1 MDDFEKIL
9 QTIAF
14 DGAGVQHQ
22 LMSLTAII
30 PIMISVLLGFL
41 IFGVYYYSSPK
52 QKRDLGM
59 CQVIPSLSLL
69 MTILIRMQGGH
80 VAVFFGIFGVLSIV
94 RFRSELT
101 DQKGITFILFGLISG
116 LLVGLGNYVLAALG
130 LLALFIIF
138 FSLRRVVETRNKVS
152 VVIKSDNLQK
162 TSDIIEGFFRDN
174 NIAYSFLTPS
184 LKFDVNK
191 NNILEDFSKLEYF
204 IYYKTDKE
212 LVTIYDKL
220 IVIIKENNMQIEIKS
235 IKEQR

>member
-14 DGAGVQHQ
+14 DRAGLQNQ

-30 PIMISVLLGFL
+30 AMLISVLFGFA
-41 IFGVYYYSSPK
+41 IFGIYYYSSQK
-52 QKRDLGM
+52 AKRDLGM

-101 DQKGITFILFGLISG
+101 DQKGITFILFGLICG
-116 LLVGLGNYVLAALG
+116 LLVGLGNYLLAALG
-130 LLALFIIF
+130 ILTLCVIF
-138 FSLRRVVETRNKVS
+138 FSLKRIVATRNKVS

-162 TSDIIEGFFRDN
+162 TSALIEPFFEEN
-174 NIAYSFLTPS
+174 NIAYSFMTPS

-191 NNILEDFSKLEYF
+191 NNVLEDFSKLEYYIF
-204 IYYKTDKE
+204 YKTNKE
-212 LVTIYDKL
+212 LVSIYDKL
-220 IVIIKENNMQIEIKS
+220 IVVIKQNNMQIEIKAL
-235 IKEQR
+235 

>member
-14 DGAGVQHQ
+14 DRTGLQNQ
-22 LMSLTAII
+22 LMSLPAII
-30 PIMISVLLGFL
+30 AIIISVLFGFA
-41 IFGVYYYSSPK
+41 IFGIYYYSSPK
-52 QKRDLGM
+52 AKRDLAM

-69 MTILIRMQGGH
+69 MTILIRMSGGH

-130 LLALFIIF
+130 VLALFGIF
-138 FSLRRVVETRNKVS
+138 FALKNVVAKRNKVS
-152 VVIKSDNLQK
+152 VTIKSDNLQK
-162 TSDIIEGFFRDN
+162 TSAIIEPFFEEN
-174 NIAYSFLTPS
+174 NIAYAFMTPS

-191 NNILEDFSKLEYF
+191 NNILEDFSKLEYYIF
-204 IYYKTDKE
+204 YKTNKE
-212 LVTIYDKL
+212 LVSIYDKL

-235 IKEQR
+235 IKEAS

>member
-14 DGAGVQHQ
+14 DGSGLQNQ
-22 LMSLTAII
+22 LMSLTAIV

-52 QKRDLGM
+52 AKRDLGM

-130 LLALFIIF
+130 LLALFVIF
-138 FSLRRVVETRNKVS
+138 FSLKKIVATRNKVS
-152 VVIKSDNLQK
+152 VTIKSDNLQK
-162 TSDIIEGFFRDN
+162 TSNIIEPFFKEN
-174 NIAYSFLTPS
+174 NIAYAFMTPS

-191 NNILEDFSKLEYF
+191 NNVLEDFSKLEYYIF
-204 IYYKTDKE
+204 YKTNTE
-212 LVTIYDKL
+212 LVSIYDKL

-235 IKEQR
+235 LKESS

>member
-14 DGAGVQHQ
+14 DGAGVQQQ
-22 LMSLTAII
+22 LMSFTAII
-30 PIMISVLLGFL
+30 PILISVLFGFL
-41 IFGVYYYSSPK
+41 IFGVYYYSSSK
-52 QKRDLGM
+52 AKRDLGM

-138 FSLRRVVETRNKVS
+138 FSLRRIVETRNKVS

-220 IVIIKENNMQIEIKS
+220 IVIIKENNMQIEIKN

>member
-30 PIMISVLLGFL
+30 PILISVLLGFL
-41 IFGVYYYSSPK
+41 IFGVYYYSSSK
-52 QKRDLGM
+52 AKRDLGM

-138 FSLRRVVETRNKVS
+138 FSLRRIVETRNKVS

-220 IVIIKENNMQIEIKS
+220 IVIIKENNMQIEIKN

>member
-9 QTIAF
+9 QTIAL
-14 DGAGVQHQ
+14 DGAGVQQQ
-22 LMSLTAII
+22 LMSFTAII
-30 PIMISVLLGFL
+30 PILISVLFGFL
-41 IFGVYYYSSPK
+41 IFGVYYYSSSK
-52 QKRDLGM
+52 AKRDLGM

-130 LLALFIIF
+130 LLALFVIF
-138 FSLRRVVETRNKVS
+138 FSLRRIVETRNKVS

>member
-1 MDDFEKIL
+1 
-9 QTIAF
+9 
-14 DGAGVQHQ
+14 
-22 LMSLTAII
+22 
-30 PIMISVLLGFL
+30 
-41 IFGVYYYSSPK
+41 
-52 QKRDLGM
+52 
-59 CQVIPSLSLL
+59 
-69 MTILIRMQGGH
+69 
-80 VAVFFGIFGVLSIV
+80 GVLSIV

-138 FSLRRVVETRNKVS
+138 FSLRRIVETRNKVS

-220 IVIIKENNMQIEIKS
+220 IVIIKENNMQIEIKN